1 MTKTPGTPLTT
12 LRQKHSVALGELER
26 YKVLVESV
34 RDYAIFFMDPTGT
47 ILTWNKGAEL
57 AKGYKP
63 KEIIGKNFSVF
74 YSRHDKETHKPERE
88 LVLARQHGR
97 VEDEDWRIRKDGSK
111 FWANVVI
118 TALYNDDHELVGF
131 AKVTRDLTDRK
142 QQEDALR
149 NANILLKQQQT
160 DLKKLN
166 TSKDEFI
173 SLASHQL
180 RTPATAV
187 KQLLGMLIEGFYGD
201 IPKEL
206 LTVIAKAYESN
217 ERQINIVNNLLKVA
231 QLDAGKVTLNREQV
245 KLDKLLANIVEEQRD
260 IFQKRQQT
268 IELKLPPEVHPTLL
282 DPVNLRMALSNL
294 VDNASKYSENGDVVT
309 LELTQRGTESTVCI
323 RDHGVG
329 ISLEDQDKL
338 FTKFTRIQN
347 ERSATAGGS
356 GLGLY
361 WSKKII
367 ELHGGQIT
375 VDSAPAKGST
385 FKVCLPH
392 RGGASA

>member
-1 MTKTPGTPLTT
+1 MPNPPSTKLAV
-12 LRQKHSVALGELER
+12 LRKKHSDTLGELER

-34 RDYAIFFMDPTGT
+34 RDYAIFFMDPSGT

-63 KEIIGKNFSVF
+63 NEIIGKNFSVF
-74 YSRHDKETHKPERE
+74 YSQNDKDTHKPERE
-88 LVLARQHGR
+88 LVLAQEHGR

-118 TALYNDDHELVGF
+118 TALYDEEDKLIGF

-142 QQEDALR
+142 QQEDDLR
-149 NANILLKQQQT
+149 SANILLKQQQA

-166 TSKDEFI
+166 ASKDEFI

-187 KQLLGMLIEGFYGD
+187 KQLLGMLVEGLQGD
-201 IPKEL
+201 IPANL
-206 LTVIAKAYESN
+206 LPFITKAYESN
-217 ERQINIVNNLLKVA
+217 DRQIDIINNLLKVA
-231 QLDAGKVTLNREQV
+231 QLDAGKVVLKHEPTM
-245 KLDKLLANIVEEQRD
+245 LDDLLKNIVEEQRD
-260 IFQKRQQT
+260 TIAERKQT
-268 IELKLPPEVHPTLL
+268 VRLELPPKVRSVPL
-282 DPVNLRMALSNL
+282 DQVNLRMALSNL
-294 VDNASKYSENGDVVT
+294 LDNASKYSNTGGAIM
-309 LELTQRGTESTVCI
+309 LELAQDEVQSII
-323 RDHGVG
+323 RISDHGVG
-329 ISLEDQDKL
+329 ISPEDQAKL

-347 ERSATAGGS
+347 ERSDTAGGS

-367 ELHGGQIT
+367 ELHGGRIT
-375 VDSAPAKGST
+375 VDSTLGKGTT
-385 FKVCLPH
+385 FAVRLPH
-392 RGGASA
+392 TGGVHA